1 MHDGQEV
8 HAGSLISAEVS
19 GRLEPK
25 PFAKLAV
32 ASERQQQA
40 NDPGTGVILFPPPSA
55 SSPHAKDQ
63 RAKSS
68 GHEPALKPKSKAA
81 AVPRVYAT
89 RDASRS
95 YSSRGGLRH
104 YGDVIST
111 PDFARPSEQDTRA
124 AISGWGGGRFGP
136 TPYSSG
142 S

>member
-1 MHDGQEV
+1 
-8 HAGSLISAEVS
+8 
-19 GRLEPK
+19 
-25 PFAKLAV
+25 
-32 ASERQQQA
+32 RQQQA
-40 NDPGTGVILFPPPSA
+40 NDPGMGVILFPPPSA
-55 SSPHAKDQ
+55 SSPHAKEQ

-68 GHEPALKPKSKAA
+68 GREPALLPKSKA

-89 RDASRS
+89 RDASRP

-104 YGDVIST
+104 YGDSK
-111 PDFARPSEQDTRA
+111 PPFARSSEQDTGA